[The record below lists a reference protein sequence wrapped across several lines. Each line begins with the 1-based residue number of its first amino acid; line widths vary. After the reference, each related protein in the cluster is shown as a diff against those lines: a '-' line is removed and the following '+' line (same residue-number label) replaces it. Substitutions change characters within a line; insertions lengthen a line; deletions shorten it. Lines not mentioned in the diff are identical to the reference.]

1 MALRRSNGNIVDVN
15 ERRESRMNAAIL
27 DACPAILDEE
37 PARTV
42 RPRDE
47 LRAYV
52 AAELANARRLF
63 DILGDAFVLD
73 RVDEYLSVLDHL
85 ARDPTIRG
93 LLAADSPP
101 EAVGAHAYRLAA

>member
-1 MALRRSNGNIVDVN
+1 V
-15 ERRESRMNAAIL
+15 NAAIL

-37 PARTV
+37 PARAA

-63 DILGDAFVLD
+63 DVLGDAFVLD
-73 RVDEYLSVLDHL
+73 RVDDYPSVLDHL

-93 LLAADSPP
+93 LLAGDSRP
-101 EAVGAHAYRLAA
+101 AAAGAHAFPLAA

>member
-1 MALRRSNGNIVDVN
+1 
-15 ERRESRMNAAIL
+15 MNATVL

-37 PARTV
+37 PVRPG

-52 AAELANARRLF
+52 AAELAEARLLF
-63 DILGDAFVLD
+63 DVLADPFVLD
-73 RVDEYLSVLDHL
+73 RVDDYPSVLDHL

-93 LLAADSPP
+93 ML
-101 EAVGAHAYRLAA
+101 EASQRPGGGGRHAYRLAA